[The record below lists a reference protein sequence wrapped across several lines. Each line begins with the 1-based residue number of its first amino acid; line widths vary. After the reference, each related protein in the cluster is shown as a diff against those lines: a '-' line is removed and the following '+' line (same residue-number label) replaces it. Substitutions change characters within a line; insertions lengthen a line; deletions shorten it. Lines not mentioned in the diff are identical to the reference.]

1 MNFVLVESAWNYW
14 NLRPNMLVCVCLTS
28 KDALNT
34 EVKDGEP
41 SREFQEDLHTQF
53 LYEGEKN

>member
-1 MNFVLVESAWNYW
+1 MSTFIDGENIHSKE
-14 NLRPNMLVCVCLTS
+14 NMCILI
-28 KDALNT
+28 ALNT